1 LGKIKNSAAEFNIK
15 SVPKRLARM
24 RKDPWEDLTK
34 LRQNLDSIMKQS
46 GRKKS

>member
-1 LGKIKNSAAEFNIK
+1 
-15 SVPKRLARM
+15 M